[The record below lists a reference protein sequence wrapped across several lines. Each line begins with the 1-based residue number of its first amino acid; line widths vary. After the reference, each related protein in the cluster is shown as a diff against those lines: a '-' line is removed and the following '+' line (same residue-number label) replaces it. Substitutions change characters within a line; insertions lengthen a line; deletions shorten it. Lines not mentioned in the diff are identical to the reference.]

1 MNRRGYTLIEMLV
14 YMVGL
19 TVLLVAA
26 YPAFEK
32 AIRGSRD
39 IQRNSDDILR
49 AIRAGEIWRKDIRA
63 GTAAIRVDGDAL
75 VILQKSGEVVYR
87 FADGAVWRGS
97 EKILRDVR
105 SSVMQQD
112 RRQRVMV
119 WTWEVELASA
129 HKSPAIRPL
138 FTFEAV
144 EEVGL

>member
-1 MNRRGYTLIEMLV
+1 MNRRGFTLIEMLV

-19 TVLLVAA
+19 TVLLVVA

-39 IQRNSDDILR
+39 LQRNADDVLR
-49 AIRAGEIWRKDIRA
+49 TIRAGEIWRKDVRA
-63 GTAAIRVDGDAL
+63 ATGAIRVDGDAL
-75 VILQKSGEVVYR
+75 VIPQKSGEVAYR
-87 FADGAVWRGS
+87 LSDGAVWRGS
-97 EKILRDVR
+97 MMILNGVK
-105 SSVMQQD
+105 SSTMQPD

-119 WTWEVELASA
+119 WNWEVELASA
-129 HKSPAIRPL
+129 QKQPAIRPL

>member
-1 MNRRGYTLIEMLV
+1 MNRRGFTLIEVLV

-49 AIRAGEIWRKDIRA
+49 AIHAGEIWRKDIR
-63 GTAAIRVDGDAL
+63 TATGPVSVDGDRLA
-75 VILQKSGEVVYR
+75 IPQKSGEIVYR
-87 FADGAVWRGS
+87 FVQGAVWRGS

-105 SSVMQQD
+105 SSVMQPD

-119 WTWEVELASA
+119 WTWDVELASA
-129 HKSPAIRPL
+129 QKAPPVRPL
-138 FTFEAV
+138 FTFEAT
-144 EEVGL
+144 EEVGI